1 MGLRHS
7 APGSCGRSASAAAL
21 DRSSDAVRV
30 LALALLLI
38 AALALLVFHW
48 WSFRRHWLPQMTR
61 PAQGWLWEQP
71 WHRQVLVWG
80 TLVVGLAVAVVLAI
94 IIVPPDGGWSEA
106 FKALL
111 LAPAVIAAILQKR
124 RNRREGVG
132 APPPFM
138 RHGPPGW
145 TWDGESA
152 TWRRPE

>member
-1 MGLRHS
+1 MGLPHL
-7 APGSCGRSASAAAL
+7 APGSCGRSASATAL

-30 LALALLLI
+30 LALALLVTV
-38 AALALLVFHW
+38 AVALLVFQW
-48 WSFRRHWLPQMTR
+48 WSLRRHWLPQMTR

-80 TLVVGLAVAVVLAI
+80 SLVVGLTVAVVLAI
-94 IIVPPDGGWSEA
+94 KVPPDGEWNQA
-106 FKALL
+106 FRAVL
-111 LAPAVIAAILQKR
+111 LAPAVIAAFLQGR
-124 RNRREGVG
+124 RNRREGIG

-152 TWRRPE
+152 TWRPPE